1 MENAKNYDYLIIGGG
16 IMGLTIGFELRKKY
30 PEKSIAIIEKEEDVA
45 MHASGRNSGVL
56 HAGFYYTSSSLK
68 AKFTVDGNRIMKAF
82 CYENGIH
89 VNECHK
95 VVVASDASE
104 LEALYELER
113 RGKQNGVDIKLIDEE
128 ELFKIEPNSRTYKY
142 ALYSPTTASVDPI
155 EVCQKIKEILITKKV
170 DFFFNNKYIKKEN
183 EYVMTNQNTFKVGF
197 LINAAG
203 LYADVIARDYGYSK
217 DRIIIPF
224 KGIYL
229 KYSGSDMP
237 ISTNIYPV
245 PNLLNPF
252 LGVHYTVTSH
262 NHVKI
267 GPTSIPAFW
276 RENYD
281 GFSNFKLN
289 EFLQITYYEAIL
301 FITNAFNFRKLAINE
316 IKKYNRKHFVSLAK
330 KLTKK
335 VDEDLFNDWLRPGIR
350 AQLLNKKT
358 KELEMDFVVEGD
370 TKSLH
375 LLNAVSPA
383 FTCSFSLAKFLV
395 DEKVSG

>member
-1 MENAKNYDYLIIGGG
+1 MGNAKNYDYLIIGGG

-30 PEKSIAIIEKEEDVA
+30 PEKTIAIIEKEEDVA

-128 ELFKIEPNSRTYKY
+128 ELYKIEPNSRTYKH

-155 EVCQKIKEILITKKV
+155 EVCQKIKEILISKNV

-358 KELEMDFVVEGD
+358 RELEMDFVVEGD
-370 TKSLH
+370 SKSLH

-395 DEKVSG
+395 DEKISS